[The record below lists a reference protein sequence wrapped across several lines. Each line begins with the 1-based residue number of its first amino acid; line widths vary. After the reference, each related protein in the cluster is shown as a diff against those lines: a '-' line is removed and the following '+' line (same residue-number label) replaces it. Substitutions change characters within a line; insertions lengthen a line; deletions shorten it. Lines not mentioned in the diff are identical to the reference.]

1 MRRVNYDDDFN
12 LQTLMH
18 QFQKLTPEEAHL
30 VLEAIVCG
38 ITNRPLDKKVE
49 FNTPMVY
56 VLSVVLSWYK
66 PAWWGWT
73 M

>member
-18 QFQKLTPEEAHL
+18 EFQKLTPEQAKL
-30 VLEAIVCG
+30 VLEAIVCW

-49 FNTPMVY
+49 FTTPMVY
-56 VLSVVLSWYK
+56 VLAVVLSWYK
-66 PAWWGWT
+66 PAWWWWS